1 MDVIQTLI
9 VGIINII
16 NQVLGVILVIYSAII
31 GTFFGGISVAV
42 TADDDISS
50 GCLIFMCVAM
60 VMTVVLYMLLITLG
74 VLGSAMVMMGHACLK
89 RASVVLLLVSEVLMM
104 FVIGLNISAIIF
116 SGIYMDSL
124 ENGPYYFSYFHILNY
139 VVVVYLLYKFL
150 FQMVF
155 IVGVFPSLRDGPP
168 AKEEKL
174 SCIM

>member
-1 MDVIQTLI
+1 MDAIQTLI

-104 FVIGLNISAIIF
+104 FVIGLNIICYNILWNLHGF
-116 SGIYMDSL
+116 SRERTL
-124 ENGPYYFSYFHILNY
+124 LLLVFSYPEL
-139 VVVVYLLYKFL
+139 
-150 FQMVF
+150 
-155 IVGVFPSLRDGPP
+155 
-168 AKEEKL
+168 
-174 SCIM
+174 CCC